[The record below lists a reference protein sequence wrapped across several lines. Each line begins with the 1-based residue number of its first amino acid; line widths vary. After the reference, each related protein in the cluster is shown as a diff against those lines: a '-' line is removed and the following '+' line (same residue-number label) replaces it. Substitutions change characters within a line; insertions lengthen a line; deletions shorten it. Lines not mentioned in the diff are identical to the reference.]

1 MQDIARL
8 IRHIVVG
15 LAATLAIVTPLFFA
29 VAALGTKF
37 GLWEWQFGLSTL
49 TFTWGPRLLMAA
61 LALGVIALAM
71 IVIFRVA
78 FGRANAPTAGGWIA
92 AFAAIAIG
100 AGGLW
105 YAAQVG
111 ATADELPPIHDI
123 STDRQDPPGF
133 SEALERRRGEESNDL
148 DYASKTIP
156 EAVSGRWPDYA
167 GMAVSEAQ
175 AEAYPDIQPIAL
187 DAEPERAYEEA
198 LAVARDLGWHVGATS
213 PEAMMFEAT
222 AETFWFGFLDD
233 VSVRVTP
240 GEGGGALV
248 DVRSVSRVGLS
259 DLGANAARIRT
270 FDDRLRARIG

>member
-37 GLWEWQFGLSTL
+37 GLWPWQFGLSTL

-61 LALGVIALAM
+61 LGLGVVALAM
-71 IVIFRVA
+71 IVIFRVV

-92 AFAAIAIG
+92 AFAAIAVG

-105 YAAQVG
+105 FAADVR
-111 ATADELPPIHDI
+111 ATAGELPPIHDV
-123 STDRQDPPGF
+123 STDRENPPQF
-133 SEALERRRGEESNDL
+133 SDALARRRGPESNSL

-156 EAVSGRWPDYA
+156 EGVSGRWPDYA

-175 AEAYPDIQPIAL
+175 AQAYPDIQPIAL
-187 DAEPERAYEEA
+187 ETSPESAFEA
-198 LAVARDLGWHVGATS
+198 ALGAARDLGWHVSATS
-213 PEAMMFEAT
+213 SEALMFEAT

-233 VSVRVTP
+233 VAVRVTES
-240 GEGGGALV
+240 EGGAVV

-259 DLGANAARIRT
+259 DLGANGARIRQ
-270 FDDRLRARIG
+270 FEDRLRERIG

>member
-37 GLWEWQFGLSTL
+37 GAWGYPFGLSTL
-49 TFTWGPRLLMAA
+49 TFQWGPRLLMAA
-61 LALGVIALAM
+61 LALGVIALAV
-71 IVIFRVA
+71 IVIFRVV
-78 FGRANAPTAGGWIA
+78 FGRANAPAAGGWIA
-92 AFAAIAIG
+92 AFAAIAVG

-105 YAAQVG
+105 FAADVR
-111 ATADELPPIHDI
+111 ATAGELPPIHDV
-123 STDRQDPPGF
+123 STDRQDPPQF
-133 SEALERRRGEESNDL
+133 SDALARRRGEASNSL

-187 DAEPERAYEEA
+187 EASPEGAFEAA

-213 PEAMMFEAT
+213 SEAMMFEAT

-233 VSVRVTP
+233 VAVRVSEA
-240 GEGGGALV
+240 GDGGAVV

-259 DLGANAARIRT
+259 DLGANAARIRQ
-270 FDDRLRARIG
+270 FEDRLRDRLS